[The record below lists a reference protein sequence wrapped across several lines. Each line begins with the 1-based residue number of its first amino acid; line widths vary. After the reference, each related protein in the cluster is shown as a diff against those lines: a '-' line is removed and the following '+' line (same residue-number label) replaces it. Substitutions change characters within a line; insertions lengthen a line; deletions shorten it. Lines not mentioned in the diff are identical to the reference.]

1 MPQKSDIRLNKELEI
16 NKILITINDFFKI
29 MEVVV
34 VSIKKLFSASST
46 LVFKRYAKDN

>member
-1 MPQKSDIRLNKELEI
+1 MPQKSAIKFIKELEI

-34 VSIKKLFSASST
+34 VSKAFKILF
-46 LVFKRYAKDN
+46 KWP